1 MGKTIKGI
9 EEKFYNALEELQFE
23 KWEEMLKFV
32 IDNEII
38 NGSYPEKE
46 CLEELKTEENLAH
59 IYENFHCTLRGIFN
73 YIELEKIQIVKFWS
87 GFV

>member
-38 NGSYPEKE
+38 NESYPEKE
-46 CLEELKTEENLAH
+46 GLEELNS
-59 IYENFHCTLRGIFN
+59 
-73 YIELEKIQIVKFWS
+73 EKPH
-87 GFV
+87 

>member
-1 MGKTIKGI
+1 
-9 EEKFYNALEELQFE
+9 
-23 KWEEMLKFV
+23 MLKFV

-73 YIELEKIQIVKFWS
+73 YIELEKI
-87 GFV
+87 